1 VKIMSFEVYE
11 TVLVLEDDPNE
22 GIKKGDIGTIIMVYD
37 TPNKAYEVEFVD
49 EEGRV
54 RYQGV
59 YLSNQI
65 TKLK

>member
-1 VKIMSFEVYE
+1 MSFDVYE
-11 TVLVLEDDPNE
+11 TVKVLEDDPHE

-37 TPNKAYEVEFVD
+37 TPNNAYEVEFVD

-54 RYQGV
+54 KYQGV

-65 TKLK
+65 AKLI

>member
-1 VKIMSFEVYE
+1 MSFEVYE
-11 TVLVLEDDPNE
+11 SVKIKEDNPNK
-22 GIKKGDIGTIIMVYD
+22 GTKKGDIGTIIMVYD

-54 RYQGV
+54 KYQGV

-65 TKLK
+65 DKLK